1 MIKNFID
8 AGHGG
13 KDSGAIGLN
22 NIYESHI
29 VLDICRKIDAYMKPS
44 EIENHMS
51 RSTDKYLTLNERTN
65 KSNKLCAN
73 TQVSVHC
80 NSATNPDGK
89 GLEIFYMSSSG
100 KRLARC
106 ILDELKKDINKYIEK
121 SEKTYLIDSLLELVS
136 DENKSKVEKI
146 NTNSLEELI
155 DKEKEVAVM
164 VVGNIIND
172 YFFGRTLIKL
182 LKEKK
187 INYKLISGSG
197 LVDLAYLNVDYDKRI
212 EGLHFNE
219 LKKIRKDKEFVVHGI
234 GNKEIA
240 KSVSKRIYEIYQND
254 IEVIYLGELKGNQYS
269 VIKTIKISQLENEKN
284 LDISSMIYIK
294 QQKRGFDDLVNII
307 RILRAPNGCPWDRE
321 QSHESIKRELVEECY
336 EVLDAIDKKDLEAME
351 EEIGDVLLHV
361 VFHGLIA
368 EENNEFDLTDITEGI
383 CNKMI
388 FRHPHIF
395 GDEIA
400 KTSEAVVENWDEIK
414 KVEKGY
420 ETITDEIN
428 GVAMGLP
435 SLIRARK
442 IQKKAAK
449 VGFDFENVDEAIKS
463 LEEEIKEF
471 KDVYKGKNVTRI
483 EDELGDVIFS
493 TVNIGRL
500 LSLDC
505 EEILEKSI
513 EKFIRRFSA
522 IEKRAIENGQQLKE
536 LNIDEMNVL
545 WERVKLE
552 QK

>member
-1 MIKNFID
+1 M
-8 AGHGG
+8 
-13 KDSGAIGLN
+13 L
-22 NIYESHI
+22 
-29 VLDICRKIDAYMKPS
+29 KI
-44 EIENHMS
+44 I
-51 RSTDKYLTLNERTN
+51 
-65 KSNKLCAN
+65 
-73 TQVSVHC
+73 
-80 NSATNPDGK
+80 
-89 GLEIFYMSSSG
+89 GLEIT
-100 KRLARC
+100 KN
-106 ILDELKKDINKYIEK
+106 LDELKKDINKYIEK

-269 VIKTIKISQLENEKN
+269 VIKNIKILQLENEKN